1 MSEEPTANLRPGGAP
16 PIRLAPAT
24 TPLDLDRARTL
35 FREYAEALG
44 FPLDFQGFE
53 EELGSLPGEYAA
65 PGGMIVLAFVGEEPA
80 GCVALRP
87 LAEAGV
93 CEMKRM
99 YVRPAHQGRGLG
111 RRLGER
117 IMADARAAGYRVMRL
132 DTVAT
137 MVTAIT
143 LYESLGFRR
152 IPPYRYNPIAGAL
165 YFEAT
170 L

>member
-1 MSEEPTANLRPGGAP
+1 MIDQAEKDGCIRPGD
-16 PIRLAPAT
+16 T
-24 TPLDLDRARTL
+24 
-35 FREYAEALG
+35 
-44 FPLDFQGFE
+44 
-53 EELGSLPGEYAA
+53 
-65 PGGMIVLAFVGEEPA
+65 IV
-80 GCVALRP
+80 
-87 LAEAGV
+87 
-93 CEMKRM
+93 
-99 YVRPAHQGRGLG
+99 RGLG

-117 IMADARAAGYRVMRL
+117 IAADARAAGYRVMRL

-137 MVTAIT
+137 MVAAIT